1 MTYELTI
8 AFVNLS
14 FMIYFFLEI
23 IIKAWAF
30 GPMNFFRSSTT
41 HILEAAVACTCLV
54 RGRQGFTD
62 RYKI

>member
-23 IIKAWAF
+23 IVKAWAF

-54 RGRQGFTD
+54 RGRQ
-62 RYKI
+62 